1 MEALIIIDYQ
11 NDFVC
16 GDLGFNGAE
25 KILPNIL
32 QKVNEASH
40 ENKDIIFTMDT
51 HDENFR
57 KTKHGIKSSSVL
69 DPQID
74 TAWDIYGPLKDFLPN
89 STRVFKKNTFG
100 SIDLALFLQSKQY
113 ENIEFSGLVSHICVL
128 VNVILAQTFSPKSHI
143 IVDSNCI
150 ASPDLSL
157 HQKAIDIMK
166 ELKIDVI

>member
-74 TAWDIYGPLKDFLPN
+74 TAWDIYGPLKDFLTN
-89 STRVFKKNTFG
+89 ATRVFKKNTFG
-100 SIDLALFLQSKQY
+100 SI